1 MTKEDE
7 ERKRYSVIAPTPS
20 TTLSSTPSSL
30 ARQQQRQHVPDD
42 HMKSNKIGPP
52 EGSKT
57 LRVEKLTLES
67 GVVMRDVLVC
77 YSTYGKLNETGTNCV
92 LVGHSLT
99 SNSNVDEWWSEFLGD
114 DGDEEVCSLNLSKDF
129 IVCINY
135 LGSPY
140 GTASPVSENP
150 ADAKGQH
157 YGSSFPTPV
166 TIRDNVNL
174 QKMTLERLGV
184 KKLAMCIGGSMGAM
198 LALEFAA
205 SFPDFVDKLVLIAG
219 CGKHTD
225 WAIGIGEAQRHS
237 IISDANFLD
246 GDYDIINGGPKDGLA
261 TSRMMAMLSYRAPV
275 SMDEKF
281 ARMNVLN
288 GELHPARSKI
298 SNSIENNN
306 NNEDD
311 GEDNNNKNNNNNNNN
326 KYNDKTDGNNN
337 SNSLPYWQVES
348 YLQYQGQKFIQ
359 RFDANCYLQLT
370 YTLDSHDVSRG
381 REGGD
386 YERVLSKLT
395 HDTLVVGIL
404 SDVLYPFALQ
414 RELADCMPNAQLY
427 TIDSPH
433 GHDSFLIEIKSLNDV
448 IRRWRSGENVEVR
461 DPCEQEDFD
470 IRTDTTSDAET
481 LKRTIRA
488 LREELARV
496 HGNLRRARTRA
507 DIYLQKLQ
515 SYGDT
520 GGLNNLPHGVVQ
532 LSDPAYLT
540 EGFTKV
546 PKKGP
551 VFGELN
557 KKTSHAGV

>member
-1 MTKEDE
+1 M
-7 ERKRYSVIAPTPS
+7 
-20 TTLSSTPSSL
+20 
-30 ARQQQRQHVPDD
+30 
-42 HMKSNKIGPP
+42 
-52 EGSKT
+52 
-57 LRVEKLTLES
+57 
-67 GVVMRDVLVC
+67 
-77 YSTYGKLNETGTNCV
+77 
-92 LVGHSLT
+92 
-99 SNSNVDEWWSEFLGD
+99 
-114 DGDEEVCSLNLSKDF
+114 
-129 IVCINY
+129 
-135 LGSPY
+135 
-140 GTASPVSENP
+140 
-150 ADAKGQH
+150 
-157 YGSSFPTPV
+157 
-166 TIRDNVNL
+166 
-174 QKMTLERLGV
+174 
-184 KKLAMCIGGSMGAM
+184 
-198 LALEFAA
+198 
-205 SFPDFVDKLVLIAG
+205 
-219 CGKHTD
+219 
-225 WAIGIGEAQRHS
+225 
-237 IISDANFLD
+237 
-246 GDYDIINGGPKDGLA
+246 
-261 TSRMMAMLSYRAPV
+261 
-275 SMDEKF
+275 
-281 ARMNVLN
+281 
-288 GELHPARSKI
+288 
-298 SNSIENNN
+298 
-306 NNEDD
+306 
-311 GEDNNNKNNNNNNNN
+311 
-326 KYNDKTDGNNN
+326 
-337 SNSLPYWQVES
+337 
-348 YLQYQGQKFIQ
+348 QYQGQKFIQ